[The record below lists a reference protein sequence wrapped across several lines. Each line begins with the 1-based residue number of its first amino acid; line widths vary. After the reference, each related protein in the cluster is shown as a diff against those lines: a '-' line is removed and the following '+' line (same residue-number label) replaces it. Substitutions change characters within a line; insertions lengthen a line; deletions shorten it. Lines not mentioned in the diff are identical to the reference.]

1 MSPRENV
8 GHKNKVKW
16 KRKDAFQVLGEEE
29 LANGSEKEYIHY
41 GNKEKRVLSVKREEG
56 WMRVK

>member
-16 KRKDAFQVLGEEE
+16 KCKDTFQGLAEEE
-29 LANGSEKEYIHY
+29 LAKGSEKEYIHY
-41 GNKEKRVLSVKREEG
+41 GNKEKRVLREKRVE
-56 WMRVK
+56 